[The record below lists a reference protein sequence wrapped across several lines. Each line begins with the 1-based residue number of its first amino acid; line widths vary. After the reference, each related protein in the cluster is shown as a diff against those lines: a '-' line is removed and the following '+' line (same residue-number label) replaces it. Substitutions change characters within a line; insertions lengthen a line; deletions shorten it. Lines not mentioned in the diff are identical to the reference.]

1 MRQFKGSQKWMVGGW
16 LVVLSLFQLYTAIFG
31 IMQPRPQRGIH
42 LMFIL
47 PAAFILF
54 PAAKKWVSDRV
65 PIYDWILAGLALIP
79 PIYVIINNDYL
90 SERLKFVD
98 PVLPIEL
105 ILGTLNIILL
115 LEAIRRVVVPAM
127 AILIA
132 SFIGYMYIAP
142 FLSGVFY
149 SKPPVFSEMIEMQYL
164 ITDSGIYGAITGVAA
179 TFVALFVIFGAVMET
194 TNTGLF
200 FTDLASRLAG
210 KSKGGPAKIAVLSS
224 GLFGS
229 ISGVAAAN
237 VYSTGTFTIPLM
249 KKLGYRRRF
258 AGAVEASASVGGMM
272 MPPVMGAG
280 AFVMSEITGIPY
292 VKIIIAAILG
302 SLLYYASL
310 VFRVHFTALREE
322 LRSMD
327 EKDIKPLKAILKDIY
342 LLIPMV
348 VLVIILLIGY
358 SPFRAAIYAIG
369 ICFLFSFFK
378 RANRMTPIKIWET
391 LRLGGQNMIMIGMAC
406 AGAGMVVSIVTHTGL
421 ALGIA
426 TVITNWSGGQL
437 LPALLLIMVTSLT
450 LGMGLPCTP
459 AYIIAITIGGPAL
472 IAMGCNLLAS
482 HMFVYY
488 FAILAGVTPPV
499 CIAAYCGASI
509 AGSKPLQTGFESLKL
524 ALVGFIVPY
533 VFVFNEALLMQ
544 GSVVGI
550 LTVTILLIICVVL
563 SAGGLSG
570 YLFRSMSLVGRTV
583 TLAFAVGAAALC
595 TMPDMTS
602 QPLMLAA
609 SVAVLVVF
617 WILVFRK
624 KKPLEPVT
632 VGAEPVST

>member
-1 MRQFKGSQKWMVGGW
+1 VRQFKGTQKWMVGGW

-31 IMQPRPQRGIH
+31 IFQPRPQRGIH
-42 LMFIL
+42 LMFLL

-54 PAAKKWVSDRV
+54 PAVKKWASDRV
-65 PIYDWILAGLALIP
+65 PIYDWILAFLALLP
-79 PIYVIINNDYL
+79 PIYLLINNDYL
-90 SERLKFVD
+90 TERLKFVD

-115 LEAIRRVVVPAM
+115 LEAIRRTVVLAM

-132 SFIGYMYIAP
+132 SFIGYLYIAP
-142 FLSGVFY
+142 YLSGVFY
-149 SKPPVFSEMIEMQYL
+149 AKAPVFSELVEMHYL

-292 VKIIIAAILG
+292 VKIIIAATLG

-310 VFRVHFTALREE
+310 VFRVHFTALRDE
-322 LRSMD
+322 LKSMD

-358 SPFRAAIYAIG
+358 SPFKAAIYAIG

-378 RANRMTPIKIWET
+378 RENRMTPQKIWET

-426 TVITNWSGGQL
+426 TVITNWSGGHL

-595 TMPDMTS
+595 TMPDMTNR
-602 QPLMLAA
+602 PLMLAA

-624 KKPLEPVT
+624 KEQLEPVT
-632 VGAEPVST
+632 VGAESVSS